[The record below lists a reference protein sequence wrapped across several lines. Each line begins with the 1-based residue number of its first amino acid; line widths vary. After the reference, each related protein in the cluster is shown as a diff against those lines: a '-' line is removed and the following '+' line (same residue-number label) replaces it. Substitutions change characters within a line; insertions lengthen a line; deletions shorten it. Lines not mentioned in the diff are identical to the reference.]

1 MYRHL
6 LRPMLFRLPP
16 EAAQKVADVFLRPVA
31 PWRALS
37 PLLRVDDPRLEV
49 DWCGMRLKSPLGLAA
64 GFDKDCRALGSL
76 SKWGLGYLVGG
87 TVTENPRP
95 GNPKPRLLR
104 YPAQESLMNSLG
116 FPGQGLEAAARRLE
130 AGGTTTGGT
139 ATGGTATFNTPIV
152 VSIAGTTV
160 DEVVRCHRRLEPLV
174 DAIEVNISSPNTAGL
189 RVFHEPD
196 ALSELVRRVSEGRK
210 KPLMVKLPP
219 YPVPGTGGD
228 QERELALSL
237 ARACVVEGVD
247 ALTIANS
254 RPTADPALAM
264 GAGGLSGRTIF
275 PEMVRMVG
283 DIRHEIGPDV
293 AINACGGIFSGED
306 AWEALQAGAT
316 TVQIYT
322 ALVYRGPT
330 TPRNINRRLLELMGA
345 GGVGGA

>member
-49 DWCGMRLKSPLGLAA
+49 DWCGMRLKSPIGLAA

-76 SKWGLGYLVGG
+76 SRWGFGYLVGG
-87 TVTENPRP
+87 TVTEQPRP

-104 YPAQESLMNSLG
+104 YPAQESLMNALG

-130 AGGTTTGGT
+130 AGGTSTGGT
-139 ATGGTATFNTPIV
+139 ATVNTPIV
-152 VSIAGTTV
+152 VSIAGTTIE
-160 DEVVRCHRRLEPLV
+160 EVVRCHRRLEPLV

-189 RVFHEPD
+189 RVFHEPG
-196 ALSELVRRVSEGRK
+196 ALSELVRRVGEGRK

-219 YPVPGTGGD
+219 YAVSGTGGD
-228 QERELALSL
+228 DERKLALSL
-237 ARACVVEGVD
+237 ARACVSEGVD
-247 ALTIANS
+247 ALTVANS
-254 RPTADPALAM
+254 RPTKDAGLAM
-264 GAGGLSGRTIF
+264 GTGGLSGRAIF
-275 PEMVRMVG
+275 PDMVRMVG
-283 DIRHEIGPDV
+283 EIRREIGPAV
-293 AINACGGIFSGED
+293 AINACGGIFTGED

-330 TPRNINRRLLELMGA
+330 TPRKINRKLLELMGNKEPS
-345 GGVGGA
+345 

>member
-49 DWCGMRLKSPLGLAA
+49 AWCGMRLKNPVGLAA

-76 SKWGLGYLVGG
+76 AQWGFGYLVGG
-87 TVTENPRP
+87 TVTEQPRP

-104 YPAQESLMNSLG
+104 YPARESLMNALG
-116 FPGQGLEAAARRLE
+116 FPGQGLEAAARRLD
-130 AGGTTTGGT
+130 AARSGTTGT
-139 ATGGTATFNTPIV
+139 PVV
-152 VSIAGTTV
+152 VSIAGTTI

-174 DAIEVNISSPNTAGL
+174 DAVEVNISSPNTAGL
-189 RVFHEPD
+189 RVFHDPD
-196 ALSELVRRVSEGRK
+196 ALSELVGRVSEGRQ

-219 YPVPGTGGD
+219 YPAPGTSGGG
-228 QERELALSL
+228 QREHALSL
-237 ARACVVEGVD
+237 ARACVNEGVD
-247 ALTIANS
+247 ALTVANS
-254 RPTADPALAM
+254 RPAQDPGLAM
-264 GAGGLSGRTIF
+264 GTGGLSGRTIF
-275 PEMVRMVG
+275 PDMVRMVG
-283 DIRHEIGPDV
+283 EIREEIGPDV

-306 AWEALQAGAT
+306 AWDALQAGAT
-316 TVQIYT
+316 TVQMYT

-330 TPRNINRRLLELMGA
+330 TPRRINRRLLELMGN
-345 GGVGGA
+345 

>member
-76 SKWGLGYLVGG
+76 SRWGFGYLVGG
-87 TVTENPRP
+87 TVTEQPRP

-104 YPAQESLMNSLG
+104 YPKQESLMNALG

-130 AGGTTTGGT
+130 GGT
-139 ATGGTATFNTPIV
+139 ATVNTPIV
-152 VSIAGTTV
+152 VSVAGTTV

-196 ALSELVRRVSEGRK
+196 ALSELVGRVSEGRK

-219 YPVPGTGGD
+219 YPPPGAGGD
-228 QERELALSL
+228 DERELALSL
-237 ARACVVEGVD
+237 ARACVNEGVD
-247 ALTIANS
+247 ALTVANS
-254 RPTADPALAM
+254 RPTPDAGLAM
-264 GAGGLSGRTIF
+264 GTGGLSGRVIY
-275 PEMVRMVG
+275 PDMVRMVG
-283 DIRHEIGPDV
+283 EIRQEIGPNV
-293 AINACGGIFSGED
+293 AINACGGIFTGED

-316 TVQIYT
+316 TVQLYT

-330 TPRNINRRLLELMGA
+330 TPRRINRRLLELIGS
-345 GGVGGA
+345 